1 VGGQD
6 PRRAHGV
13 RRSTSGD
20 GLRGGRLSQPGAGGG
35 AVGVDGTEA
44 VVDRLFRRES
54 GRAVATLIRILGDI
68 DLAEEAVQDAWAV
81 ALERWPRD
89 GLPDNPGAWIVR
101 TARNGAID
109 RLRRERRYQDK
120 LRELEALDRPTAA
133 EDDEMSSIPDDRLSL
148 FFMCCH
154 PALAA
159 DVRVALTLR
168 LLGGLSTPE
177 VARAFLA
184 RETAMQQRIVRAKRK
199 IRDAGIP
206 YGVPEDY
213 ELPDRL
219 RSVLAALY
227 LIFNEGYLATSAD
240 TLVRRELCDEAIR
253 LTRVLR
259 GLMPDEPEV
268 AGLLALMLLH
278 HSRRDARVDADG
290 TLVLL
295 EDQDRSLWRLDEITE
310 GLQLTAG
317 LREAPAGP
325 YVLQAAIAAEH
336 GRALT
341 PRTTDWGQI
350 AELYE
355 RLLQLSP
362 SAVISLNH
370 AVAVAMARGPDAGLE
385 LIAEIEAE
393 GKLDGYHLLHSARGD
408 LLGRLGR
415 SAEAAD
421 AYRQAVTLASNPVER
436 DFLERRLAEVERG

>member
-1 VGGQD
+1 V
-6 PRRAHGV
+6 
-13 RRSTSGD
+13 
-20 GLRGGRLSQPGAGGG
+20 
-35 AVGVDGTEA
+35 VDG
-44 VVDRLFRRES
+44 LFRRES

-120 LRELEALDRPTAA
+120 LRELERLERADSVAG
-133 EDDEMSSIPDDRLSL
+133 EDDVSSIPDDRLSL
-148 FFMCCH
+148 FFTCCH
-154 PALAA
+154 PALAPEA
-159 DVRVALTLR
+159 RVALTLR

-206 YGVPEDY
+206 YQVPEDHD
-213 ELPDRL
+213 LPERL

-259 GLMPDEPEV
+259 QLMPDEAEV
-268 AGLLALMLLH
+268 AGLLGLMLLH
-278 HSRRDARVDADG
+278 HSRRDARVDAG
-290 TLVLL
+290 GGLVLL
-295 EDQDRSLWRLDEITE
+295 EEQDRSLWHLEEIEE
-310 GLQLTAG
+310 GLGLAARAG
-317 LREAPAGP
+317 AVGP
-325 YVLQAAIAAEH
+325 YGLQAAIAAEH

-341 PRTTDWGQI
+341 PGTTDWARI
-350 AELYE
+350 AALYE
-355 RLLQLSP
+355 QLLRLTP

-370 AVAVAMARGPDAGLE
+370 AVAVAMAYGPEAGLE
-385 LIAEIEAE
+385 LVEQLSVD
-393 GKLDGYHLLHSARGD
+393 GKLDGYLHLHSARAD
-408 LLGRLGR
+408 LLARLGR
-415 SAEAAD
+415 AGEAAEA
-421 AYRQAVTLASNPVER
+421 YRRAAELASNPVER
-436 DFLERRLAEVERG
+436 AFLERRLAELAAG

>member
-1 VGGQD
+1 
-6 PRRAHGV
+6 
-13 RRSTSGD
+13 
-20 GLRGGRLSQPGAGGG
+20 
-35 AVGVDGTEA
+35 
-44 VVDRLFRRES
+44 
-54 GRAVATLIRILGDI
+54 
-68 DLAEEAVQDAWAV
+68 VQDAWAV

-120 LRELEALDRPTAA
+120 LRELEALGRGGAA
-133 EDDEMSSIPDDRLSL
+133 EDEDDVSSIPDDRLSL
-148 FFMCCH
+148 FFTCCH
-154 PALAA
+154 PALAPEA
-159 DVRVALTLR
+159 RVALTLR

-206 YGVPEDY
+206 YQVPEDHD
-213 ELPDRL
+213 LPGRL

-227 LIFNEGYLATSAD
+227 LIFNEGYLATNAD

-253 LTRVLR
+253 LARVLR
-259 GLMPDEPEV
+259 QLMPDEAEV

-290 TLVLL
+290 GLVLL
-295 EDQDRSLWRLDEITE
+295 EDQDRSRWHLDEIEE
-310 GLQLTAG
+310 GLG
-317 LREAPAGP
+317 LAARSGGIGP
-325 YVLQAAIAAEH
+325 YGLQAAIAAEH

-341 PRTTDWGQI
+341 PGTTDWARI
-350 AELYE
+350 ASLYE
-355 RLLQLSP
+355 ELLRLTP

-370 AVAVAMARGPDAGLE
+370 AVAIAMAYGPEAGLA

-393 GKLDGYHLLHSARGD
+393 GKLDGYLHLHSARAD
-408 LLGRLGR
+408 LLARLGR
-415 SAEAAD
+415 AAEAAE
-421 AYRQAVTLASNPVER
+421 AYRRAVELASNPIER
-436 DFLERRLAEVERG
+436 AFLERRLAEVEAG

>member
-1 VGGQD
+1 
-6 PRRAHGV
+6 
-13 RRSTSGD
+13 
-20 GLRGGRLSQPGAGGG
+20 
-35 AVGVDGTEA
+35 
-44 VVDRLFRRES
+44 
-54 GRAVATLIRILGDI
+54 
-68 DLAEEAVQDAWAV
+68 VQDAWAV

-120 LRELEALDRPTAA
+120 LRELEALDRPAAA

-154 PALAA
+154 PALAP

-199 IRDAGIP
+199 IRAAGIP
-206 YGVPEDY
+206 YQVPEDY

-259 GLMPDEPEV
+259 SLMPDEPEV

-278 HSRRDARVDADG
+278 HSRRDARVDAEG
-290 TLVLL
+290 GLVLL
-295 EDQDRSLWRLDEITE
+295 EDQDRSLWRLDETAE
-310 GLQLTAG
+310 GLQLAAG
-317 LREAPAGP
+317 LRASPAGP

-341 PRTTDWGQI
+341 PGTTDWARI
-350 AELYE
+350 AALYD
-355 RLLQLSP
+355 RLLEISP
-362 SAVISLNH
+362 SAVVSLNR
-370 AVAVAMARGPDAGLE
+370 AVAVAMARGPEAGLE

-393 GKLDGYHLLHSARGD
+393 GKLGGYHLLHSARGD

-415 SAEAAD
+415 SDEAAL
-421 AYRQAVTLASNPVER
+421 ACRQAVTLASNPVER
-436 DFLERRLAEVERG
+436 RFLERRLAEVERG

>member
-1 VGGQD
+1 
-6 PRRAHGV
+6 
-13 RRSTSGD
+13 
-20 GLRGGRLSQPGAGGG
+20 
-35 AVGVDGTEA
+35 
-44 VVDRLFRRES
+44 VDRLFRRES

-68 DLAEEAVQDAWAV
+68 DLAEEAVQEAWAV

-120 LRELEALDRPTAA
+120 LRELEALDRPASA
-133 EDDEMSSIPDDRLSL
+133 DDDMSSIPDDRLSL
-148 FFMCCH
+148 FFTCCH
-154 PALAA
+154 PALAPDA
-159 DVRVALTLR
+159 RVALTLR

-206 YGVPEDY
+206 YQVPEDH

-253 LTRVLR
+253 LTRVL
-259 GLMPDEPEV
+259 GHLMPDEPEV
-268 AGLLALMLLH
+268 SALLALMLLH
-278 HSRRDARVDADG
+278 HSRRDARVGPDG
-290 TLVLL
+290 GLVLL
-295 EDQDRSLWRLDEITE
+295 EDQDRSRWRLDEIEE
-310 GLQLTAG
+310 GLRLAAA
-317 LREAPAGP
+317 RPAEPAGP
-325 YVLQAAIAAEH
+325 YSLQAAIAAEH

-341 PRTTDWGQI
+341 PGTTDWARI
-350 AELYE
+350 AALYE
-355 RLLQLSP
+355 RLMKLSP
-362 SAVISLNH
+362 SAVVALNH
-370 AVAVAMARGPDAGLE
+370 AVAVAMAQGPQAGLE
-385 LIAEIEAE
+385 LIAEIERS
-393 GKLDGYHLLHSARGD
+393 GKLDGYHLLHSARAD

-415 SAEAAD
+415 SAESAA
-421 AYRQAVTLASNPVER
+421 AYRRAVELVSNPVER
-436 DFLERRLAEVERG
+436 AFLERRLAEAESG